1 MSVRNILETFIGF
14 FPSSFNRKYIGTVAC
29 TVVRCRTR
37 EFCVQRL
44 SGPQCHLSS
53 FQLFQ
58 QKRWSRGRFNCISTV
73 ACRGTV
79 CVEGLTSFFGRFF
92 VEVGQFIN
100 SKSLRIVPPLWPP
113 FFLHL
118 LTPPRFGALNRE
130 SESPRSQPIYRKP
143 FPRGPHSSTNN
154 FLEIKISRP
163 TPLYSLSVL
172 L

>member
-1 MSVRNILETFIGF
+1 MRNKIAVKQEKVSSTRVLVMSVRNILETFIGF

-113 FFLHL
+113 FFFAFVDTASLWCV
-118 LTPPRFGALNRE
+118 E
-130 SESPRSQPIYRKP
+130 SWKRVSQK
-143 FPRGPHSSTNN
+143 STN
-154 FLEIKISRP
+154 LPETVSAW
-163 TPLYSLSVL
+163 SA
-172 L
+172 